1 MPAIGRNTGLQFLK
15 GRYTAFLDHDDLWKP
30 TKLGQVHRAL
40 QQYPQAIAVSHDE
53 QVLLNEE
60 PGRRLHNFRKSDLPL
75 YLELLIN
82 GNFISTSAFV
92 IRTDLLQESGGF
104 RTERNLVTVEDYEL
118 WLRLA
123 REGDFVHVPEVLG
136 MYRVDGS
143 GLSTNVTRLYRNL
156 KNVIDLHIEN
166 VREYGLQPAR
176 VYRQIDRR
184 MRRDMAL
191 DYLRQGLRGKSL
203 LTLLGSVCRYAKPAD
218 CKLALQILIG
228 RAVV

>member
-1 MPAIGRNTGLQFLK
+1 
-15 GRYTAFLDHDDLWKP
+15 
-30 TKLGQVHRAL
+30 
-40 QQYPQAIAVSHDE
+40 
-53 QVLLNEE
+53 
-60 PGRRLHNFRKSDLPL
+60 
-75 YLELLIN
+75 
-82 GNFISTSAFV
+82 
-92 IRTDLLQESGGF
+92 
-104 RTERNLVTVEDYEL
+104 
-118 WLRLA
+118 
-123 REGDFVHVPEVLG
+123 

-143 GLSTNVTRLYRNL
+143 GLATNVTRLYRNL
-156 KNVIDLHIEN
+156 KRVIDLHREN